1 MQQCQERLTEPAQSE
16 LALLERLR
24 LKMLQ
29 RQYVRLV
36 RRYVR
41 SEEAVSSTEASGRG
55 VSLLLQPLPAR
66 PL

>member
-1 MQQCQERLTEPAQSE
+1 MQPCQERLTEPALQLSE
-16 LALLERLR
+16 LSERLR